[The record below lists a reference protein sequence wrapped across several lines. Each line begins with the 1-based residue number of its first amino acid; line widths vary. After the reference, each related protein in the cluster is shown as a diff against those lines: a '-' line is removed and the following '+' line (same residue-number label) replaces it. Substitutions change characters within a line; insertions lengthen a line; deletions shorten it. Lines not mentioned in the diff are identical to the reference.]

1 MAFPFCLV
9 EVNDS
14 FPVSDERA
22 ESSYAVPNS
31 PMQYFV
37 CEKQKWRFLN
47 ENQDTLVLP
56 VWEDRFAK
64 SIWEKATFRHS
75 QAMTT

>member
-14 FPVSDERA
+14 FPVSDER
-22 ESSYAVPNS
+22 SHLMLFPTH
-31 PMQYFV
+31 QYFV
-37 CEKQKWRFLN
+37 CEEQKWRFLN

-56 VWEDRFAK
+56 VWKDRFAK